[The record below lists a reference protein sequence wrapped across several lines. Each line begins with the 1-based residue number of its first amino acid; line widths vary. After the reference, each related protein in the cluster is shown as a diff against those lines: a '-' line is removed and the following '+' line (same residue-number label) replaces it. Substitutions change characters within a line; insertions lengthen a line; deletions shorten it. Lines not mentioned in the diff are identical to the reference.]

1 MELWRLR
8 YFVCVAEEEH
18 LSRAAE
24 RLHVSQSPLSRQ
36 IRQLEEELGIEL
48 FYRKGRGI
56 QLTAAGRIAYTLACG
71 LLAEADRIEFGLRA
85 LGKREA
91 GPVRVGYVQGATYN
105 GALPETLAR
114 LRVLSPGI
122 EPKLVS
128 MRSQEQISAVLERE
142 IEVGFVHSSVRNKN
156 LAHRRLRSE
165 RFVMAIRADQA
176 ESITEVTVETL
187 QSLHWIMLLRAA
199 SGTRTLLESAMAQL
213 EFTPNVVLETTDI
226 PAALSFVASG
236 LGVALVQDSIAQ
248 NLPDGVVAR
257 VIPALDM
264 RIDTVAIWH
273 TEHIAPVTQ
282 RLLQALPPEV

>member
-36 IRQLEEELGIEL
+36 IRQLEEELGLEL

-56 QLTAAGRIAYTLACG
+56 QLTATGRIAYTLACD
-71 LLAEADRIEFGLRA
+71 LLAEADRVEFGLRA
-85 LGKREA
+85 LGKGEA

-105 GALPETLAR
+105 GSLPETLAR

-165 RFVMAIRADQA
+165 RFVMTIRADQA
-176 ESITEVTVETL
+176 ESMTEVTVETL
-187 QSLHWIMLLRAA
+187 QSLHWIMLPRAA